1 MRTRDLIE
9 KFVNGKSG
17 LFASNM
23 YSKGDKLFNWETVIA
38 QFIDNILFI
47 NTTHY
52 SVTTTKHQNELLRLA
67 ERNNMHYYT
76 VDGISMGTNDLS
88 YLYHG

>member
-23 YSKGDKLFNWETVIA
+23 HSIDDKLFNWETVIA
-38 QFIDNILFI
+38 QFINNILFI

-52 SVTTTKHQNELLRLA
+52 SITTTKHQNELLRLA
-67 ERNNMHYYT
+67 ERNNIHYYI
-76 VDGISMGTNDLS
+76 VDDIAMGTTDLS

>member
-9 KFVNGKSG
+9 NFVNGKSG

-23 YSKGDKLFNWETVIA
+23 HSKGDKLFNWETVIA

-52 SVTTTKHQNELLRLA
+52 SVTTTKHQNELIYQA
-67 ERNNMHYYT
+67 EKQNVCYYT
-76 VDGISMGTNDLS
+76 VDGISINTKDLS

>member
-1 MRTRDLIE
+1 MKTRDLIE

-17 LFASNM
+17 LFASNTH
-23 YSKGDKLFNWETVIA
+23 SKGDKLYNWETVIA
-38 QFIDNILFI
+38 QFINNILFI

-52 SVTTTKHQNELLRLA
+52 SVTTTKHQNKLLRLA
-67 ERNNMHYYT
+67 ERDNMLYYT
-76 VDGISMGTNDLS
+76 VDGISMGTDDLS

>member
-1 MRTRDLIE
+1 MRTIKVIE
-9 KFVNGKSG
+9 EFVNKRCG
-17 LFASNM
+17 LRASNM
-23 YSKGDKLFNWETVIA
+23 HSVDDKLFNWETVIA

-76 VDGISMGTNDLS
+76 VDGISMGTDDLS